1 MSEFN
6 HTQYQAIY
14 RRPVASANDFSAY
27 APQMAAYWARTRE
40 RPLPSW
46 QDYQDSFPAE
56 MQGDVLL
63 YRRDAP
69 YRFTCCHAGHHL
81 RHTIPWLREGVPVT
95 EENGWP
101 AASAISRFWEKVIE
115 DREMIKSIGTMA
127 PYGFPDLEFESLT
140 VPLTDDKG
148 EKITHILTVMVLLDE
163 LL

>member
-1 MSEFN
+1 MSEID
-6 HTQYQAIY
+6 HTYYQAIY
-14 RRPVASANDFSAY
+14 RRRVDTANDFSAY
-27 APQMAAYWARTRE
+27 APQMAAFWARTRE
-40 RPLPSW
+40 HPLPSL
-46 QDYQDSFPAE
+46 QDYRDTFPAE

-69 YRFTCCHAGHHL
+69 QRFTCCHVGHHI
-81 RHTIPWLREGVPVT
+81 RHTIPWLREEMPVT

-115 DREMIKSIGTMA
+115 NREMIKSIGHMA
-127 PYGFPDLEFESLT
+127 HYGFPDLEFESLT

-148 EKITHILTVMVLLDE
+148 EKITHILTVMVLMDE